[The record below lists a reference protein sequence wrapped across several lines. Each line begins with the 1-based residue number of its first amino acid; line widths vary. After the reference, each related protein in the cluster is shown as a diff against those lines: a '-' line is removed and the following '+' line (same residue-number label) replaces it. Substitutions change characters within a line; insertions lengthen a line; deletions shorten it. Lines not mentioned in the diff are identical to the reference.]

1 MRFHLTYEGP
11 LRGAGSARP
20 DHKHAIRRAL
30 HRQLK
35 RLWQVHPFL
44 KASKHG
50 VYQAAPHI
58 DPNLLMWEG
67 LAQRHVIGSYRCVPL
82 VREELALICSLDI
95 LFLRSDG
102 GGNIIKSADIDA
114 RLKTLFDALKQPREP
129 GDLGT
134 SQTPEEGEDPFFCL
148 LEDDKLIT
156 HVSVETDVLLEPTSP
171 QMTESEFV
179 HDARLVIDVHIRPYS
194 LTMGNIGFGS

>member
-102 GGNIIKSADIDA
+102 GGNIRAPRKIPLAKS
-114 RLKTLFDALKQPREP
+114 PR
-129 GDLGT
+129 
-134 SQTPEEGEDPFFCL
+134 
-148 LEDDKLIT
+148 I
-156 HVSVETDVLLEPTSP
+156 
-171 QMTESEFV
+171 
-179 HDARLVIDVHIRPYS
+179 
-194 LTMGNIGFGS
+194 